1 METEKSLLGYKY
13 QASPKYNNLEFKNF
27 QTPKISI
34 KNESSETILNQTKES
49 LNNFLLNLKN
59 CSILKDNSERR
70 NFNVVPKISGLSSI
84 SNTQSSEE
92 KQSSYGLNNNINN
105 NNNLETNILNY
116 NKIYNTNNV
125 YNLGNNSLIKN
136 KAKLRANK
144 QTEPFQQI
152 HEKFN
157 TESDLNLYFNNNLYN
172 TLNIN
177 KGKTDFPAYN
187 TAKRIKNN
195 FSMGK
200 NYIKSEE
207 KRTKQDSKLVINL
220 KEKIKILKSENLKN
234 KNDILYLANTYN
246 EMQKTL
252 LDKIIIMTNEKD
264 NKIKELEKKIKEMKE
279 IQKEK
284 ETISEKNNKLIKDIE
299 SLNNE
304 IKKLNKNN
312 KELQK
317 TIKDK
322 DIIIAKA
329 NEELKELEEKL
340 NKISVKDVLKYELK
354 EKEEELNTINGETD
368 NKLRSYQ
375 ELLIEYKTS
384 NNELLKENKTI
395 TGFNNILKSQKKQLT
410 KENNTNKQMAEELKI
425 ENEKLLKERDEYK
438 IKKEKLINE
447 IEIIKL
453 NNDRIYNIKSITNNN
468 TNKLKNEISSLKKE
482 KEILGEK
489 NEELKKRIKSL
500 DRKNSQN
507 KSLKSKSKTV
517 ANLKKD
523 KYNNLKIIKIKE
535 FTISIN
541 NNAKNKNLNKKD
553 TPKKALKKVVN
564 KFKKLSIINKVVEI
578 NINKKRGNNN
588 KKVKKIIN
596 KFKKIS
602 FCSKIVDISIKSKPK
617 PQPKPKK
624 KKFMKLKLIN
634 EVVNICLKSKIN
646 NKKFKS
652 NKLKISSKINSLN
665 INSFNEKK
673 KIYLKKSNT
682 EFIFFEKLKEEPIL
696 SENKNVKEIN
706 NVDSEIPNKEKTKNN
721 IIYEINKLNDIK
733 FEGKI
738 KTLIFD
744 INKIENFS
752 LIEKTKEKSI
762 NKNLIINKNETI
774 TYLNISKIN
783 KKIDNYTIDNN
794 IKSFN
799 ILSNTKIIKPYEIS
813 TNNLITFLGQKRAF
827 INIENKKSDFFDI
840 ISKAKPN
847 KITFEISKHETFAF
861 IKKCK
866 IFKFNINNSQNFM
879 YRGIKLKKNSILK
892 KEKNT
897 SLFFK
902 PKKKV
907 VLLSKS
913 TNEQATQNKP
923 KLMSFFSSFIKPKKS
938 NMVPMRILTVQY
950 RKSKK
955 EKLSELNKR
964 NSISKQNKL
973 NFLPIQKKK
982 KEIKYTINNTFSF
995 NIENLKRISKF
1006 DIININSFSF
1016 EKTKKK
1022 IDLSLVQDP
1031 DMLKGEENLK
1041 QLIEELNIAIT
1052 LKNEEIKRLQKE
1064 KADSDLANQ
1073 LFNESSNEQIETLS
1087 NSLSLI
1093 KEKNE
1098 KLNGEIQNLKEEIN
1112 NNKNQFEETNKQFD
1126 EKKNNLNK
1134 TIEDLTK
1141 ENSQLKLQL
1150 FKKGTETE
1158 NNIKEKQEEKNNMNN
1173 DKLKEYE
1180 KQVETLKEDLNKMR
1194 QSKIIET
1201 NQLKLELAKNKVEMK
1216 RLENQIKK
1224 LELEKNQQKKEGGEN
1239 IPNLKIIEAGKEQSK
1254 GEIDKLKMEIENYK
1268 NKMNEMNIELKKN
1281 EELRHQNILFTHKLQ
1296 EAQKKIAQ
1304 ANQVIARAKKF
1315 GLVISYVTQFLGLIK
1330 PENEKQIYLF
1340 NKLKEFADEFQKE
1353 KSGK

>member
-1 METEKSLLGYKY
+1 METEKPLSGYKY

-34 KNESSETILNQTKES
+34 KNESSEMILNQTKES
-49 LNNFLLNLKN
+49 LNNFLLNLKKT
-59 CSILKDNSERR
+59 SILKDNSEKR
-70 NFNVVPKISGLSSI
+70 NVNVVPKISGLSSI
-84 SNTQSSEE
+84 SNIQSSEE
-92 KQSSYGLNNNINN
+92 KQSSYGLNNNIN

-136 KAKLRANK
+136 KAKLRANI
-144 QTEPFQQI
+144 QTEPFQPM
-152 HEKFN
+152 HEKIN
-157 TESDLNLYFNNNLYN
+157 TENDLNLYLNNNLYN

-177 KGKTDFPAYN
+177 KGKTDFPVYN
-187 TAKRIKNN
+187 TVKRTKNN

-207 KRTKQDSKLVINL
+207 KRIKQDSKLVINL

-234 KNDILYLANTYN
+234 KNDILNLSNTYN

-264 NKIKELEKKIKEMKE
+264 NKIKELEKIIKEMKE
-279 IQKEK
+279 TQKEK
-284 ETISEKNNKLIKDIE
+284 ESISEKNNKLIKDIE

-312 KELQK
+312 QELQK

-340 NKISVKDVLKYELK
+340 NKISVKDMIKYELK

-395 TGFNNILKSQKKQLT
+395 TGLNNILKSQKKQLT
-410 KENNTNKQMAEELKI
+410 KENNTNKQMAEALKI
-425 ENEKLLKERDEYK
+425 ENEKLIKERDEYK
-438 IKKEKLINE
+438 IKKEQLINE

-523 KYNNLKIIKIKE
+523 KFNNLKIIKIKE
-535 FTISIN
+535 FTLSIN
-541 NNAKNKNLNKKD
+541 NNTKNKNLNKKN
-553 TPKKALKKVVN
+553 TPKKALKKAVN
-564 KFKKLSIINKVVEI
+564 KFKKLSIINKVVDI
-578 NINKKRGNNN
+578 NINKKSGSNN

-596 KFKKIS
+596 KFKKVS
-602 FCSKIVDISIKSKPK
+602 FCSKIVDITIKSKPK
-617 PQPKPKK
+617 PPQKPKK

-673 KIYLKKSNT
+673 KIDLEKSST
-682 EFIFFEKLKEEPIL
+682 KFIFFEQLKEEPIIN
-696 SENKNVKEIN
+696 ENKSIEEIKN
-706 NVDSEIPNKEKTKNN
+706 IDSEIANKEKNKNN

-752 LIEKTKEKSI
+752 LTEKTKEKLI

-774 TYLNISKIN
+774 TYINNSKKN
-783 KKIDNYTIDNN
+783 KKIDNYSIDNI

-799 ILSNTKIIKPYEIS
+799 IISKPKILKQYEIS
-813 TNNLITFLGQKRAF
+813 SNDNAITFIGQKRAF
-827 INIENKKSDFFDI
+827 VNVENKKSDFFDI
-840 ISKAKPN
+840 ISKVKQNKKP
-847 KITFEISKHETFAF
+847 FEISKHETFSF
-861 IKKCK
+861 IEKRK
-866 IFKFNINNSQNFM
+866 IIKFNINNSQNFM
-879 YRGIKLKKNSILK
+879 YRGIKIKKNYIWK

-902 PKKKV
+902 PKKKP

-923 KLMSFFSSFIKPKKS
+923 KLMSFFSSFIKPKKT

-955 EKLSELNKR
+955 DKLSELNKR

-973 NFLPIQKKK
+973 NILPIEKKK
-982 KEIKYTINNTFSF
+982 KENKYTINTTFSF
-995 NIENLKRISKF
+995 NIENLKRIQKF

-1022 IDLSLVQDP
+1022 IDLSSIQDP
-1031 DMLKGEENLK
+1031 EMLKGEENLK

-1073 LFNESSNEQIETLS
+1073 LFNDSSNEQIETLS

-1098 KLNGEIQNLKEEIN
+1098 KLNEEIQNLNNEIN
-1112 NNKNQFEETNKQFD
+1112 NSKKQLEEANKQFD

-1141 ENSQLKLQL
+1141 ENSQLKLQI
-1150 FKKGTETE
+1150 FKKGTEAE
-1158 NNIKEKQEEKNNMNN
+1158 NNIKEKPEEKNNIND

-1180 KQVETLKEDLNKMR
+1180 KQIGTLKEDLNKMR

-1201 NQLKLELAKNKVEMK
+1201 NQLKLELAKNKVETK

-1224 LELEKNQQKKEGGEN
+1224 LESEKNQLKKEGGEN
-1239 IPNLKIIEAGKEQSK
+1239 IASLKLNEVGKEQNK
-1254 GEIDKLKMEIENYK
+1254 GEIDKLKAEIENYK
-1268 NKMNEMNIELKKN
+1268 NKMSEMNIELKKN

-1304 ANQVIARAKKF
+1304 ANQVIVRAKKF
-1315 GLVISYVTQFLGLIK
+1315 GIVISYVTQFLGLIK

-1353 KSGK
+1353 KSAK